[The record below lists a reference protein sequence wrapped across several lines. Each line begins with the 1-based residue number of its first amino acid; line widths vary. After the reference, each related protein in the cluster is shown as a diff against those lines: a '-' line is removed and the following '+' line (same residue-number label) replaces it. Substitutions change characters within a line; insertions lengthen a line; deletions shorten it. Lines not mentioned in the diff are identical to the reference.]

1 MSWNVLLEEFHICSQ
16 ENATCLLGDK
26 LSLTYD
32 VNRSVICVAMHMNVI
47 SCRPILFNNMYMHRE
62 S

>member
-1 MSWNVLLEEFHICSQ
+1 MSWNVLLEEFPICSQ

-47 SCRPILFNNMYMHRE
+47 SCILFNNMYMHRE

>member
-1 MSWNVLLEEFHICSQ
+1 MVIEIDLDYVHRDTTTRVS
-16 ENATCLLGDK
+16 GDK

-32 VNRSVICVAMHMNVI
+32 VNRSVICVATHMHVI
-47 SCRPILFNNMYMHRE
+47 SCIFFNNMYMHRE